1 MYEITKTCELVSTG
15 ADFQEAN
22 VLNMWPIQKKR
33 IALLK
38 SLVLRLET
46 MYVFIKYLKHFRVV
60 GREENNV
67 EGTGV
72 VVRGDGEG
80 EGE

>member
-1 MYEITKTCELVSTG
+1 MYEITGTCELVLTG

-67 EGTGV
+67 KGTGV
-72 VVRGDGEG
+72 VVSCERRW
-80 EGE
+80 